1 MTNQYYSTIIGNDDC
16 VPFGARSFKLYF
28 ANENDLID
36 HLQNVFNCT
45 LNDLEFSN
53 AWKDGRL
60 FEKHNGSIDTQFCDN
75 HNKNRIDYD
84 CDYEFDAS
92 DLE

>member
-1 MTNQYYSTIIGNDDC
+1 MTNQYYSTIIGNDD
-16 VPFGARSFKLYF
+16 VLAYNSYKLYF

-45 LNDLEFSN
+45 LNDLEFSS
-53 AWKDGRL
+53 AWQDGRL
-60 FEKHNGSIDTQFCDN
+60 FEIHKGSINKQFCDN